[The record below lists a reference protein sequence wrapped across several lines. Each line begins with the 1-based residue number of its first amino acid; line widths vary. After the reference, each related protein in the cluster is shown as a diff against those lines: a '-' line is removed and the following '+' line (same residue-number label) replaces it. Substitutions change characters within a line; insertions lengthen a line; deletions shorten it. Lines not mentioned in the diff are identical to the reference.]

1 VRPVPFAAVLAAGSF
16 LVAFAGCAHLQY
28 GSTPYV
34 SPTPTGS
41 VSPTQA
47 PCIQTATANAQI
59 VAMSPLITPT
69 IDPTYGLINGYGL
82 VTNGGSNNVAAPI
95 VVKPTDVVQFFNND
109 QGSSQLRY
117 SAVGI
122 PSVTAFP
129 GPTYT
134 FPPSAVTQFGTQING
149 TQYWST
155 GLLAGQCYS
164 QAFTISAPGTYYFGD
179 YTYYGLGNVR
189 DVIVAT
195 TTAPQ

>member
-1 VRPVPFAAVLAAGSF
+1 VRLQPLAAALAAAAF
-16 LVAFAGCAHLQY
+16 LTAVAGCAHLTY
-28 GSTPYV
+28 GSVPSVT
-34 SPTPTGS
+34 PTPTGS
-41 VSPTQA
+41 ISPTQA

-82 VTNGGSNNVAAPI
+82 VTSGGANNVASTI

-109 QGSSQLRY
+109 QASSQLRY

-122 PSVTAFP
+122 PNVSAFP
-129 GPTYT
+129 NPTYT
-134 FPPSAVTQFGTQING
+134 FPATAVDQFGTQINN

-164 QAFTISAPGTYYFGD
+164 QPFTILAGGTYYFGD

-189 DVIVAT
+189 DVLIAST
-195 TTAPQ
+195 SAPQ